1 MKTKLLRRLRSEIKR
16 NTIEYLGWSV
26 WFYTILDGV
35 KYYTDTYSG
44 FMWILHK
51 EELYKDL
58 EHIALEDYVRKRRKN
73 K

>member
-16 NTIEYLGWSV
+16 NTIEYLGWTV
-26 WFYTILDGV
+26 WLYTILDGV

-44 FMWILHK
+44 FMWIFHE
-51 EELYKDL
+51 EELYKNL

>member
-16 NTIEYLGWSV
+16 NTIEHLGWSV
-26 WFYTILDGV
+26 WLYTILDGV

-44 FMWILHK
+44 LEWILYK

-58 EHIALEDYVRKRRKN
+58 EHIALEGYARKRRKN